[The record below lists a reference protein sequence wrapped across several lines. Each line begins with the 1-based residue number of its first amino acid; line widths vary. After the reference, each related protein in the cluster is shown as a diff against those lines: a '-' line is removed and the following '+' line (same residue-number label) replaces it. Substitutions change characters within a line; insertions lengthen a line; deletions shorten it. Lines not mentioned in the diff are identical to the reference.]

1 MKKIVLFMA
10 LAATVAFSSCSKD
23 DDDTIKC
30 ESCIAND
37 TKVEIC
43 ENSDGTYTLTVNGEQ
58 SSVLESLEG
67 LTPKQVVDS
76 TCEALN
82 LIPSL

>member
-1 MKKIVLFMA
+1 MA
-10 LAATVAFSSCSKD
+10 LAATLAFTSCSKD
-23 DDDTIKC
+23 DDDTNKC
-30 ESCIAND
+30 ESCTANE

-43 ENSDGTYTLTVNGEQ
+43 ENSDGTYTLTIDGEQ

-82 LIPSL
+82 LLPNL

>member
-1 MKKIVLFMA
+1 MKKEIFSIT
-10 LAATVAFSSCSKD
+10 LAATLAFTSCSKD

-30 ESCIAND
+30 ESCTANE

-43 ENSDGTYTLTVNGEQ
+43 ENSDGTYTLTIDGEQ

-67 LTPKQVVDS
+67 LTPKQMVDS
-76 TCEALN
+76 SCGALSLLSN
-82 LIPSL
+82 L